1 MELQSGETLEQL
13 QEQHRK
19 AAVRVGELDA
29 HIWLSSDEQRE
40 LARLKRVKLQ
50 LKDRM
55 RRLLR

>member
-13 QEQHRK
+13 QEQHRQ

-29 HIWLSSDEQRE
+29 RIWLSSDEQHE